1 MVDALMA
8 LGGMSMLTVKED
20 TTVIGITELRRMI
33 PEVLKKI
40 KREKVILT
48 RRNRP
53 IGILVDY
60 QEFERIE
67 QMIDLIEDHLLGKLA
82 SDRASRKN
90 RRTVSLEEAEKR
102 VGLK

>member
-1 MVDALMA
+1 
-8 LGGMSMLTVKED
+8 MLTVKED
-20 TTVIGITELRRMI
+20 TTVIGVTELRKMI

-40 KREKVILT
+40 KREKVVLT

-60 QEFERIE
+60 EEFERIE
-67 QMIDLIEDHLLGKLA
+67 AMIDFIEDHLLGRLA
-82 SDRASRKN
+82 EERAARKG
-90 RRTVSLEEAEKR
+90 RKTISLEEAERR

>member
-1 MVDALMA
+1 
-8 LGGMSMLTVKED
+8 MLEVKED
-20 TTVIGITELRRMI
+20 TTVVGITELRKMI
-33 PEVLKKI
+33 PEILKKI

-53 IGILVDY
+53 IGILLDY

-67 QMIDLIEDHLLGKLA
+67 QMVDLIEDDLLWKLA
-82 SDRASRKN
+82 KERASRKS
-90 RRTVSLEEAEKR
+90 RKTVSLGEAEKR

>member
-1 MVDALMA
+1 
-8 LGGMSMLTVKED
+8 MLTVKED
-20 TTVIGITELRRMI
+20 TTVIGVTELRKMI

-48 RRNRP
+48 RRNQP

-90 RRTVSLEEAEKR
+90 RRTVSLEAAEKK

>member
-1 MVDALMA
+1 
-8 LGGMSMLTVKED
+8 MLTVKED
-20 TTVIGITELRRMI
+20 TTVIGVTELRKMI

-40 KREKVILT
+40 KRENVILT
-48 RRNRP
+48 RRNQP

-82 SDRASRKN
+82 SNRVSRKN
-90 RRTVSLEEAEKR
+90 RRAVSLEEAEKR

>member
-1 MVDALMA
+1 
-8 LGGMSMLTVKED
+8 MLTVKED
-20 TTVIGITELRRMI
+20 TTVIGITELRKMI
-33 PEVLKKI
+33 PEILKKI

-67 QMIDLIEDHLLGKLA
+67 QMIDLIEDHLLGKL
-82 SDRASRKN
+82 SSGRASRKS
-90 RRTVSLEEAEKR
+90 RKTVSLEEAEKR

>member
-1 MVDALMA
+1 
-8 LGGMSMLTVKED
+8 MLTVKED
-20 TTVIGITELRRMI
+20 TTVIGITELRKMI

-82 SDRASRKN
+82 SDRASRKG
-90 RRTVSLEEAEKR
+90 RKTISLEAAEKR

>member
-1 MVDALMA
+1 
-8 LGGMSMLTVKED
+8 MLTVKED
-20 TTVIGITELRRMI
+20 TTVIGITELRKMI

-48 RRNRP
+48 RRNQP

-67 QMIDLIEDHLLGKLA
+67 QMIDLIEDHLLVKLA
-82 SDRASRKN
+82 SDRASRKG
-90 RRTVSLEEAEKR
+90 RKTISLEAAEKR

>member
-1 MVDALMA
+1 
-8 LGGMSMLTVKED
+8 MLTVKED
-20 TTVIGITELRRMI
+20 TTVIGVTELRKMI

-40 KREKVILT
+40 KRENVILT
-48 RRNRP
+48 RRNQP

-82 SDRASRKN
+82 SNRVSRKN